1 MSNFPEELFDP
12 VELHPNLRQAFGSN
26 PPDFKVMPHVAV
38 PVVDPKAARLE
49 IPKHFHRSDIFLFWG
64 DSSHTWHVDSLKS
77 LLRGDKVPPELG
89 AHPKAYNACFAL
101 FDLHIVELANLFGE
115 PRDEEL
121 REIVSTLR
129 RRPDGKSLGFT
140 HDYLWQAC
148 ALILGTYP
156 LSEAE
161 FEAILTRLERSCR
174 TFSRGASSRNFA
186 TTLRNL
192 HGRK

>member
-1 MSNFPEELFDP
+1 MSNSPERVFDP
-12 VELHPNLRQAFGSN
+12 VELHPSLREFFGPN
-26 PPDFKVMPHVAV
+26 PPDFNVMPHVAV
-38 PVVDPKAARLE
+38 PVVDPKAAQLE
-49 IPKHFHRSDIFLFWG
+49 IPKHFHRSDIFLSWG
-64 DSSHTWHVDSLKS
+64 ESSHAWRVDSLKS
-77 LLRGDKVPPELG
+77 LFRGDKIPPELG
-89 AHPKAYNACFAL
+89 AYPKAYNGCFAL
-101 FDLHIVELANLFGE
+101 FDLHIVELANLSGD

-129 RRPDGKSLGFT
+129 RRPDGKSLGFN

-174 TFSRGASSRNFA
+174 TFSHGPSSRNFVA
-186 TTLRNL
+186 ALRSLPRPN
-192 HGRK
+192 